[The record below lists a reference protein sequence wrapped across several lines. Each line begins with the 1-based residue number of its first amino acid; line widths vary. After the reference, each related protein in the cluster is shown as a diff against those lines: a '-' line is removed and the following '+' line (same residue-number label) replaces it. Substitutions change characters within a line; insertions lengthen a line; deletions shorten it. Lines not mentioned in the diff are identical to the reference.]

1 MTKFIWWRSK
11 RSNLRAVTLCV
22 YAATSSLIPLT
33 QKLHPSQ
40 LRSAT
45 QRFLCPVVIC
55 ISNTHIHLYLCTQCL
70 HERLLIVVF
79 TLDLCPNENTDD
91 SRGWGNYENLFILY
105 ISHSHM
111 NSAVTI
117 AGLSRVGNIALA
129 FHDQLGGSLSKL
141 THLHA
146 MGSMGSSLPSLN
158 LFGCP
163 VYSVWYSNIV
173 LTQNCLTLLERSSAG
188 PESVAIMFLS
198 SI

>member
-1 MTKFIWWRSK
+1 MPFFMCNDDQVHLVEIKALESPGG
-11 RSNLRAVTLCV
+11 NPLRDSV

-79 TLDLCPNENTDD
+79 TLDLCPNENMDD

-129 FHDQLGGSLSKL
+129 FHDQLGGSLS
-141 THLHA
+141 T
-146 MGSMGSSLPSLN
+146 LN
-158 LFGCP
+158 LHTCMRW
-163 VYSVWYSNIV
+163 VRWVRLY
-173 LTQNCLTLLERSSAG
+173 QA
-188 PESVAIMFLS
+188 
-198 SI
+198 